1 MRNQVTRLVKQ
12 GSDLSLRQLFVL
24 FECAQAGAAGV
35 TIKALFETGAK
46 GLDKPGATRAVDRLA
61 ALGLAQRKE
70 HPTDRRSV
78 LVTLTA
84 AGRAFIKK
92 AEAA

>member
-35 TIKALFETGAK
+35 TIKALHGPIAWDIYEAHS
-46 GLDKPGATRAVDRLA
+46 PEMVRINA
-61 ALGLAQRKE
+61 ALA
-70 HPTDRRSV
+70 
-78 LVTLTA
+78 LTA
-84 AGRAFIKK
+84 
-92 AEAA
+92 